1 MRGLKSGFSHFS
13 DEELMLAI
21 RQGEKTAFN
30 ELYQRYSGKLYGY
43 ILKLLW
49 YNEVRAQDLLQDL
62 FTKIITQ
69 PHLFDTNR
77 SFKTWVYTIASNL
90 CKNEFKRNEV
100 RKNTSNGLDSHFQ
113 LSGADDV
120 EQTVNDWEFKV
131 ALDQELIKL
140 DDKHREVFVLK
151 HIDGLSIKEISEI
164 VGINEGT
171 VKSRLFYAIKKLAA
185 ELKMFE
191 LVER

>member
-62 FTKIITQ
+62 FAKIITQ

-100 RKNTSNGLDSHFQ
+100 RKNTSNGLDNHYH

-120 EQTVNDWEFKV
+120 AQTVTDWEFKE

-140 DDKHREVFVLK
+140 DDKHREVFILK
-151 HIDGLSIKEISEI
+151 HMDGLSIKEISEI
-164 VGINEGT
+164 LGINEGT

-185 ELKMFE
+185 ALKMFE